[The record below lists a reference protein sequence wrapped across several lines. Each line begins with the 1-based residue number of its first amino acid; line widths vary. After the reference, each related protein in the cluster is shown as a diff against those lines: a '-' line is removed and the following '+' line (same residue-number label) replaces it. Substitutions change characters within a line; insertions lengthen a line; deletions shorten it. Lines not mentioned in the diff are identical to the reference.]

1 MDRLNDGFSSASSSP
16 EANSIMKVAKAIVT
30 LTDLANML

>member
-1 MDRLNDGFSSASSSP
+1 MDLLNDGFLSASSSP
-16 EANSIMKVAKAIVT
+16 EANSICNRKRIVT